1 MVTDFPFVLQSIAWP
16 LVLLLAWVLA
26 ERAHELWH
34 LPRVATYVAVGLFA
48 GLVQLPGW
56 TANIAGLPFLANL
69 ALGLLLF
76 ELGHRIHL
84 RWFKHNPW
92 LLGLGLVESL
102 ITFVVV
108 YEVALW
114 WGVAKSVAP
123 ILAALSISASPA
135 GIVRVVN
142 ELRSAGQVT
151 ERVVHLC
158 AINCLVSVLALKLV
172 IAQWTFN
179 TSGDVWLAL
188 VGSVHVVFTSVLA
201 GGVLGVAVPWLL
213 RWRRANE
220 RGVTLVF
227 ALSVLLL
234 TTLSFG
240 LQLSPLLAALTFGIV
255 ARERRILLTNAQ
267 RDFGAVGDLLT
278 LFLFVY
284 IASLMDWSQVW
295 GGVGLAVVVIAARTT
310 SKVACNVLAA
320 YVSGITRRKG
330 ALTGLALTPMSVFA
344 IVLLEHSRT
353 QGFGLANEVLVAMT
367 AMMVLQ
373 ELIGPVVTQRA
384 LMAARETHVTQE
396 TRHGT

>member
-16 LVLLLAWVLA
+16 LVLLLAWFLA
-26 ERAHELWH
+26 ERVHDVWR

-56 TANIAGLPFLANL
+56 TTDVAGLPFLANL

-102 ITFVVV
+102 ITFFVVR
-108 YEVALW
+108 EVALW
-114 WGVAKSVAP
+114 WGVADGVAP

-151 ERVVHLC
+151 ERVMHLC
-158 AINCLVSVLALKLV
+158 AINCLVSVLVLKLV
-172 IAQWTFN
+172 IAQWTFS

-255 ARERRILLTNAQ
+255 ARERRTLLTSAQ

-284 IASLMDWSQVW
+284 IASLMSWPAVLGTLL
-295 GGVGLAVVVIAARTT
+295 GGVLLIAVRTAVKVGVSVALAR
-310 SKVACNVLAA
+310 
-320 YVSGITRRKG
+320 VSGITVRKG
-330 ALTGLALTPMSVFA
+330 VWTGLALTPMSAYA
-344 IVLLEHSRT
+344 ILLLEQSRE
-353 QGFGLANEVLVAMT
+353 QGFTPAPEVMAAM
-367 AMMVLQ
+367 AGMMLLQ
-373 ELIGPVVTQRA
+373 ELLGPVVTQRT
-384 LMAARETHVTQE
+384 LMAARETS
-396 TRHGT
+396 